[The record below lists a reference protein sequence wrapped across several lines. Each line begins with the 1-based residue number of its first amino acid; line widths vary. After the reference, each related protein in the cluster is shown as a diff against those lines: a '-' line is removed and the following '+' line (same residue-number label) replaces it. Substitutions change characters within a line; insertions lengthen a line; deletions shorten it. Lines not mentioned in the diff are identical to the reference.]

1 MRFLIF
7 LMKKHDLLKNEIGIK
22 RTMIPIETKPRS
34 PLAKKL
40 LVYYIIFLV
49 IVSLISFITSE
60 FSINIDSLNSVGA
73 WLTMSEI
80 VIGFAA
86 AGSTNILTSMSTL
99 QAQGQ
104 PVTEKTII
112 QQRIKE
118 EDQSFRKPWLLLLL
132 INTILLGL
140 VVILVTS

>member
-1 MRFLIF
+1 
-7 LMKKHDLLKNEIGIK
+7 
-22 RTMIPIETKPRS
+22 
-34 PLAKKL
+34 
-40 LVYYIIFLV
+40 
-49 IVSLISFITSE
+49 
-60 FSINIDSLNSVGA
+60 
-73 WLTMSEI
+73 MSEI

>member
-1 MRFLIF
+1 
-7 LMKKHDLLKNEIGIK
+7 
-22 RTMIPIETKPRS
+22 MIPIKEKYKS
-34 PLAKKL
+34 PVVRKL
-40 LVYYIIFLV
+40 LSYYFIFLIIIV
-49 IVSLISFITSE
+49 IFSFITND
-60 FSINIDSLNSVGA
+60 FTINMDSLNSAGA

-99 QAQGQ
+99 QARGE

-118 EDQSFRKPWLLLLL
+118 ENQSFRKPWLILLL
-132 INTILLGL
+132 INTILLAL
-140 VVILVTS
+140 VVISVTT

>member
-1 MRFLIF
+1 
-7 LMKKHDLLKNEIGIK
+7 
-22 RTMIPIETKPRS
+22 MIPTEKKYRS
-34 PLAKKL
+34 PVVKKL
-40 LVYYIIFLV
+40 LSYYFIFLIIIF
-49 IVSLISFITSE
+49 SFSFIANDFTV
-60 FSINIDSLNSVGA
+60 NMGSLNSVGA

-99 QAQGQ
+99 QARGE

-118 EDQSFRKPWLLLLL
+118 ENQSFRKPWLILLL
-132 INTILLGL
+132 INTILLAL
-140 VVILVTS
+140 VVILVTT